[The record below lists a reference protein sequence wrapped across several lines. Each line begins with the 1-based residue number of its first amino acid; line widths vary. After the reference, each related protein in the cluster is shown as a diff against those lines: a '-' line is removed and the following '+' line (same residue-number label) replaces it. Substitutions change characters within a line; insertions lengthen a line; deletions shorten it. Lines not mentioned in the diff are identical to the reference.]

1 MKITDLLLVIDSLPA
16 QQPLTDAYEKDCPAG
31 SSQLRETW
39 YAHQKEHLQG
49 WLGEYGGPG
58 AYGRA
63 CGSDD
68 AKTFYNRFQCAPGLI
83 WLAEALGE
91 EPNVVREGIE
101 AVRGAGPRLA
111 SQTGAF
117 RAVVPWQ
124 RIEELAATRH
134 ARMTQRPPTLGV
146 TARRGPRVAGRPRR

>member
-1 MKITDLLLVIDSLPA
+1 MNITDLLLVIDSLPVK
-16 QQPLTDAYEKDCPAG
+16 QRLTDAYEEECPAG
-31 SSQLRETW
+31 SSRLHGTW
-39 YAHQKEHLQG
+39 YEHQKEHLQG

-63 CGSDD
+63 YGSDD

-101 AVRGAGPRLA
+101 AVRAAGPRLA
-111 SQTGAF
+111 SQSGAF
-117 RAVVPWQ
+117 RAVVPWP
-124 RIEELAATRH
+124 RIEELAATHH
-134 ARMTQRPPTLGV
+134 ARMAQRPPTLGV
-146 TARRGPRVAGRPRR
+146 PARRGPRVAGLPRR